1 MKPVHILR
9 HIDIEGP
16 GYLEQVLALR
26 GIPWQLV
33 KIDAGEAVPASVED
47 MSALV
52 LLGGPMS
59 VNDELPWIPL
69 ELDLIGQAVARGLPV
84 LGHCLGGQLISRAL
98 GGKVGPNPAK
108 EIGWFEVECLRRD
121 YCPGLPSR
129 FPAFH
134 WHGETFS
141 LPPGATPLFRSTH
154 CAHQGFALGPLL
166 ALQFHLEVLPP
177 MIPRWCDRYEEELA
191 AHAHEPGVQTRE
203 EMLARAPAAMEALRP
218 VADLLYEAWL
228 APLSS

>member
-16 GYLEQVLALR
+16 GYLEQILARR
-26 GIPWQLV
+26 GIPWKLV
-33 KIDAGEAVPASVED
+33 KVDAGEAVPASVED

-59 VNDELPWIPL
+59 VNDRLPWIPAEL
-69 ELDLIGQAVARGLPV
+69 ELIRQAAVSGLPV

-98 GGKVGPNPAK
+98 GGEVGPNPAR
-108 EIGWFEVECLRRD
+108 EIGWFEVECLSPGH
-121 YCPGLPSR
+121 YPGLPSR

-141 LPPGATPLFRSTH
+141 LPPGATSLFRSAH
-154 CAHQGFALGPLL
+154 CSNQGFVLGPLL
-166 ALQFHLEVLPP
+166 ALQFHLEVLPS
-177 MIPRWCDRYEEELA
+177 MIPQWCDRYEEELA
-191 AHAHEPGVQTRE
+191 AHAHEPGVQGRE
-203 EMLARAPAAMEALRP
+203 EMLASTPAAMKALRP
-218 VADLLYEAWL
+218 VADLLYETWL
-228 APLSS
+228 SPLSS